1 MCDERER
8 ERGRKG
14 EKERKREREIE
25 REVRKRGRECFLS
38 KKVEVV
44 FGLKYENVTIV

>member
-8 ERGRKG
+8 KREGGR
-14 EKERKREREIE
+14 ERKRKRE

-44 FGLKYENVTIV
+44 FGLKYEYVTIV